1 MPRATMPCRS
11 RAAPVSYTH
20 LKKGDVIATL
30 DTTDVEKQIANA
42 ELKLSD
48 TQTDAQKSYDQAVED
63 QATDLASARADLEE
77 AQKKY
82 DTLGLDDYYGS
93 MADGSNS
100 GKTNREIVTEYYTRY
115 AEEIAGY
122 ENTLA
127 NLRIQ
132 LTQAQ
137 QDGDAD
143 RAAGLQLS
151 LIHIFFFVVRSAR
164 CCVHAGKTFTLFA
177 KLFTK
182 I

>member
-1 MPRATMPCRS
+1 MIRLS
-11 RAAPVSYTH
+11 RISPPTWPVP
-20 LKKGDVIATL
+20 G
-30 DTTDVEKQIANA
+30 
-42 ELKLSD
+42 
-48 TQTDAQKSYDQAVED
+48 
-63 QATDLASARADLEE
+63 RDLEE

-143 RAAGLQLS
+143 RAAGLQGQIDDYTNRESVAKGQCSIPELGLQGFDAVS
-151 LIHIFFFVVRSAR
+151 PVLQPDRA
-164 CCVHAGKTFTLFA
+164 AGPGAGQGPAVLPEGCHQRVPQCGQRRDEA
-177 KLFTK
+177 
-182 I
+182 